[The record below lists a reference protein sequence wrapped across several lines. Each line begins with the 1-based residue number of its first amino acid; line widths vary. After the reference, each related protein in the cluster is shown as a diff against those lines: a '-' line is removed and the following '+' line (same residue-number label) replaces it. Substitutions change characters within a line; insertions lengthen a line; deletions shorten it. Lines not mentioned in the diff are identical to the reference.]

1 MNKHFFNIIFL
12 GILLSLSISSVY
24 AQPMKKQNIR
34 QNIYSKLNLTDEQQN
49 KIEQLRINHQK
60 KMVDLKADIEKS
72 QLDLKDLMTKGNYSR
87 TDYLKAVQNIS
98 KKKELLA
105 TERANHQMDVYEI
118 LTPEQK
124 EIWNDFRGSTDRF
137 GMRQNRKFPNCPR
150 M

>member
-1 MNKHFFNIIFL
+1 MKKSFFNIIFM
-12 GILLSLSISSVY
+12 GILLTLSISSVY

-34 QNIYSKLNLTDEQQN
+34 QNIYSKLNLTDEQQD

-60 KMVDLKADIEKS
+60 KMVDLRADLEKS
-72 QLDLKDLMTKGNYSR
+72 QLELKDLMIKGNYSR
-87 TDYLKAVQNIS
+87 TDYLKIVQNIQ
-98 KKKELLA
+98 KKKEVMA

-124 EIWNDFRGSTDRF
+124 EIWNDSRGNFDGFRMKNKR
-137 GMRQNRKFPNCPR
+137 FPNCRR